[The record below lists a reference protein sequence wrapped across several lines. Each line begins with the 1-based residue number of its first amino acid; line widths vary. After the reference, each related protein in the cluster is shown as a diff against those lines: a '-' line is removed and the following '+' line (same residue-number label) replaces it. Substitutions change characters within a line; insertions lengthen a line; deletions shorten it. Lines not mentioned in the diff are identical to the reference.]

1 MKMFSPSVHRF
12 VLVFIALCTYP
23 GLQVSGLPF
32 PRAYI
37 FLIILFL
44 LLFISVILYPRGTF
58 FTKSLLGTAVPLG
71 ILLLLLLNVR
81 SEAFGLDVI
90 IVLLALYIS
99 WLWLIIYSSIH
110 PEKGA
115 VFVVI
120 VVMTVVAFGGQ
131 LLVYKTQKE
140 TDVRKKNVDQYMTVL
155 RQIQSHD
162 YDDPHS
168 IFANCTQLARTAK
181 DSGQSCA
188 IELAQTEN
196 DMSWCDSIQDEA
208 DKLVSCYLPLTYNIS
223 LQDQINVCRSSRSI
237 LARDVCLR
245 GIVSDRPNIN
255 EEDAQEVCSYSSEKC
270 LIEWGWRKQREIV
283 TR

>member
-1 MKMFSPSVHRF
+1 MKVFSLSVHRLLL
-12 VLVFIALCTYP
+12 VLIALCTYP

-81 SEAFGLDVI
+81 SEAIGLDVI

-110 PEKGA
+110 PEKS
-115 VFVVI
+115 VIFVVVLMI
-120 VVMTVVAFGGQ
+120 GIIALGGQ
-131 LLVYKTQKE
+131 FIVYQSQRDKQI
-140 TDVRKKNVDQYMTVL
+140 RKGNSDNFLAVL
-155 RQIQSHD
+155 TRIRDHD
-162 YDDPHS
+162 YEDPHS
-168 IFANCTQLARTAK
+168 IFVSCTQLANIDK
-181 DSGQSCA
+181 GSDSSCSIA
-188 IELAQTEN
+188 LAQAEN
-196 DMSWCDSIQDEA
+196 DVSWCDSIQDEA
-208 DKLVSCYLPLTYNIS
+208 DKLVSCYLPLTYTLS
-223 LQDQINVCRSSRSI
+223 LQDQMNVCRSSLSI

-245 GIVSDRPNIN
+245 GIVSGRPNIN

-270 LIEWGWRKQREIV
+270 LTEWGWRKQREIV